1 MFLTVIL
8 GVLVLGILVFAHE
21 FGHFIVAKR
30 NHIVVEEFGFGFPP
44 RLLKLGERDGTEY
57 TLNAI
62 PFGGF
67 CRMRGEDDPSL
78 PGSFASA
85 SHGARAATLFAG
97 AGMNFLLAIVLF
109 SVVSLMVGEPDP
121 THPGTLIQAV
131 SPGSPAEQ
139 AGLQPGDRIIA
150 ANGAPILTPEDL
162 QKDTASHAGQSVTYQ
177 VVRTDPQTGASQTL
191 EISLVPRKNPPANQG
206 ALGIAIGTAM
216 RPMAPWTAVWTGLQQ
231 TGSVV
236 YMTFQVPAMLIR
248 QGRPLSDAGF
258 MGPVGI
264 TVVAGEFVRSAASV
278 SALAPI
284 LRFMAFL
291 SAALGITQL
300 LPIPALDGGRLL
312 FILVE
317 VIRRKRVEP
326 AQEGIVHLV
335 GFGILL
341 ALVGLM
347 TIREISSL
355 VSGTFPSIG
364 IP

>member
-1 MFLTVIL
+1 MFLTIVL
-8 GVLVLGILVFAHE
+8 GVLVLGILVFVHE
-21 FGHFIVAKR
+21 LGHFIVAKR

-44 RLLKLGERDGTEY
+44 RLLKLGERNGTEY

-67 CRMRGEDDPSL
+67 CRMRGEDDASQ

-85 SHGARAATLFAG
+85 SRGARAATLSAG
-97 AGMNFLLAIVLF
+97 AGMNFLLAIILF
-109 SVVSLMVGEPDP
+109 TAVALMIGEPDP

-131 SPGSPAEQ
+131 APGSPAEQ

-150 ANGAPILTPEDL
+150 AHGTPIVTPEDL
-162 QKDTASHAGQSVTYQ
+162 QKDTASHAGQPVTYQ
-177 VVRTDPQTGASQTL
+177 VVRTDLQSGASQTV
-191 EISLVPRKNPPANQG
+191 EVTLVPRVNPPAGQG

-216 RPMAPWTAVWTGLQQ
+216 RPIAPWTAVWSALQQ

-236 YMTFQVPAMLIR
+236 YLTFQVPAMLIQ
-248 QGRPLSDAGF
+248 QGKPLSDAGF

-341 ALVGLM
+341 ALIGLM
-347 TIREISSL
+347 TIHEISSL
-355 VSGTFPSIG
+355 VTGTFPSIG
-364 IP
+364 IR

>member
-8 GVLVLGILVFAHE
+8 GVLVLGILVFVHE
-21 FGHFIVAKR
+21 LGHFLVAKR
-30 NHIVVEEFGFGFPP
+30 NHIVVEEFGLGYPP
-44 RLLKLGERDGTEY
+44 RLVKLGERDGTEY

-78 PGSFASA
+78 QGSFASA
-85 SHGARAATLFAG
+85 SRGARAATLFAG

-109 SVVSLMVGEPDP
+109 SVVALMLGEPDP
-121 THPGTLIQAV
+121 TRPGTVIEAV
-131 SPGSPAEQ
+131 APGSPAQQ

-150 ANGAPILTPEDL
+150 AHGMAINTPEDL
-162 QKDTASHAGQSVTYQ
+162 QKDTPAHAGKPVTYQ
-177 VVRTDPQTGASQTL
+177 VVRTDPKTGASQTI
-191 EISLVPRKNPPANQG
+191 EVTLVPRANPPANQG

-216 RPMAPWTAVWTGLQQ
+216 RPIAPWSAVWSGLQQ
-231 TGSVV
+231 TGGVI
-236 YMTFQVPAMLIR
+236 YMTFSVPAMLIR
-248 QGRPLSDAGF
+248 EGKPLSDAGF

-264 TVVAGEFVRSAASV
+264 TVVAGEFVRSAANA

-284 LRFMAFL
+284 LRFVALL

-326 AQEGIVHLV
+326 AQEGIIHLV
-335 GFGILL
+335 GFGLLL

-347 TIREISSL
+347 TIHEISSL
-355 VSGTFPSIG
+355 VTGTFPSLG

>member
-1 MFLTVIL
+1 MFLTIVL

-21 FGHFIVAKR
+21 LGHFIVAKR

-44 RLLKLGERDGTEY
+44 RLVKLGERDGTEY

-78 PGSFASA
+78 PGSF
-85 SHGARAATLFAG
+85 FAG

-109 SVVSLMVGEPDP
+109 TVVSFMMGEPDP
-121 THPGTLIQAV
+121 THPGTLIEAV
-131 SPGSPAEQ
+131 APGSPAEQ
-139 AGLQPGDRIIA
+139 AGLRPGDRIIA
-150 ANGAPILTPEDL
+150 AHGVPIMTPEDL
-162 QKDTASHAGQSVTYQ
+162 QKDTPAHVGQPVTYQ
-177 VVRTDPQTGASQTL
+177 MVRTDPKTGASQTL
-191 EISLVPRKNPPANQG
+191 EVTLVPRLNPPANQG

-216 RPMAPWTAVWTGLQQ
+216 RPMAAWTAVWSGLRQ

-236 YMTFQVPAMLIR
+236 YMTFEVPAMLIR
-248 QGRPLSDAGF
+248 QGKPLADAGF

-317 VIRRKRVEP
+317 IVRRKRVEP

-335 GFGILL
+335 GFGLLL
-341 ALVGLM
+341 ALIGLM

-364 IP
+364 IH